1 MSNLLVQ
8 NIKHTNNTTS
18 MTVDSSGQVTIR
30 GENSA
35 TTTNLQQGLCKSWI
49 LIDGTGTMENKDSH
63 NVSGIVDNGTGD
75 YSKTMTNPMNSIF
88 YAAQTDSE
96 LTSDSCISTTIHSTN
111 PTTTVVRGYT
121 YQTSFSQVDSSYYT
135 FVSHGDLA

>member
-49 LIDGTGTMENKDSH
+49 LIDGTGTMENK
-63 NVSGIVDNGTGD
+63 
-75 YSKTMTNPMNSIF
+75 
-88 YAAQTDSE
+88 E
-96 LTSDSCISTTIHSTN
+96 TT
-111 PTTTVVRGYT
+111 
-121 YQTSFSQVDSSYYT
+121 
-135 FVSHGDLA
+135 